1 MTQVNSSCLRP
12 ITSGVRSVFFGP
24 STINSLRSQGRD
36 ELFPSDCG
44 RDEKNMGKLCFGD
57 PELCRASESESVI
70 NVRSEPG
77 LRTENFILG
86 RSLLSALT
94 SGWR

>member
-57 PELCRASESESVI
+57 PELCRASKFVTLVVVAGEQLMS
-70 NVRSEPG
+70 
-77 LRTENFILG
+77 G
-86 RSLLSALT
+86 R
-94 SGWR
+94 GKGRQQRF